1 MEMPNAAWWKN
12 ELKFPVLSKGH
23 APSRALWSM
32 LFSVDAAN
40 TAMPGVFEFGS
51 SIQTDGHGVRVLYEA
66 HRLEP
71 YGGKYKSNDAPSGK
85 LQALHRGIEQ
95 SAGANYISSSTDMNG
110 VKRLVA
116 IDPNMEDLMF
126 GVSVLLEKLRVPAGD
141 DVWQP
146 DKVEEYINR
155 VNALKTRRKL
165 QDNSDVTY
173 FRNTFADLKASRW

>member
-1 MEMPNAAWWKN
+1 
-12 ELKFPVLSKGH
+12 
-23 APSRALWSM
+23 
-32 LFSVDAAN
+32 
-40 TAMPGVFEFGS
+40 
-51 SIQTDGHGVRVLYEA
+51 
-66 HRLEP
+66 
-71 YGGKYKSNDAPSGK
+71 
-85 LQALHRGIEQ
+85 
-95 SAGANYISSSTDMNG
+95 MNG